1 MTILKIMLEV
11 VCTSP
16 VDISITIYVSNF
28 FPLANTQ
35 PQERE
40 KSFTALYNYTE
51 VVIVILEQR
60 KIELMLIFLYFGDTQ
75 YVRGKSKTL

>member
-1 MTILKIMLEV
+1 MYL
-11 VCTSP
+11 TSGHQHHN
-16 VDISITIYVSNF
+16 ISNF